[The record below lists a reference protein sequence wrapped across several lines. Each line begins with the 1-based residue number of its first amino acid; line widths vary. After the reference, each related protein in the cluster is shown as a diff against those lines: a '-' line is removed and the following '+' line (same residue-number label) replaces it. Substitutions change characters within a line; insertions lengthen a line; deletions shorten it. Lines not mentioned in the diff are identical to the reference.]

1 MKKLILFAC
10 LAGAAHAGDL
20 LPVLPYTT
28 SSTCKAHHGDWFP
41 AQELDSVTHSST
53 KPSCFARPVQPI
65 SSEERVLNLQFQVQ
79 ELESRLEQRL
89 HSLESKV
96 LELRSQ
102 EERLD
107 SLESQVRDLE
117 RNLTLRQ

>member
-1 MKKLILFAC
+1 MKKLILLAC
-10 LAGAAHAGDL
+10 LAGAAHASAL

-41 AQELDSVTHSST
+41 AQELDPVTHSST
-53 KPSCFARPVQPI
+53 KPLCFARPVQPI

-79 ELESRLEQRL
+79 ELESRLEERL
-89 HSLESKV
+89 HTLESKA

-107 SLESQVRDLE
+107 SLESRVHELE
-117 RNLTLRQ
+117 WKLTLRQ